1 MLAVNKCR
9 SISYLNA
16 AKACTRGIKSIRA
29 IRAIRDGLRDVG
41 VTSYVLS
48 KCYF

>member
-16 AKACTRGIKSIRA
+16 AKACTRGIKSIR
-29 IRAIRDGLRDVG
+29 DVG
-41 VTSYVLS
+41 DTSYVLS
-48 KCYF
+48 KCYY